1 MLGFYI
7 SKKYWVDDA
16 IGNVVYGV
24 LIDEWTKGI
33 YTFSERKRHDL
44 QALSSNGLDERITSS
59 YFK

>member
-1 MLGFYI
+1 M
-7 SKKYWVDDA
+7 DDA